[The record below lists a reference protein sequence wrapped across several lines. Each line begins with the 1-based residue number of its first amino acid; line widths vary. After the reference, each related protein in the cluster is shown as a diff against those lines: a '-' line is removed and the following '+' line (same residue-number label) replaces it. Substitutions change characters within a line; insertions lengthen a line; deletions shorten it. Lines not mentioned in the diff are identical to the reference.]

1 MLGKKDKKVQI
12 FFKVESVLGTLYLIK
27 KQLEHCKT
35 KKVSLTTKVKDSEHI
50 KWVSFFR
57 GINNKIGLVR

>member
-12 FFKVESVLGTLYLIK
+12 FFKVQSALGTLYLIK

-35 KKVSLTTKVKDSEHI
+35 KKGSLTTKVKDSEHT
-50 KWVSFFR
+50 KWVSFLR